1 MKKLQNNLLNFAA
14 NNIKFFTLLSYFLNA
29 ITAIIIVFWLL
40 KKTIPYFENFDLE
53 ALVTIVSFFAV
64 ALNQINRKLFERTEY
79 SPADVLALGYVN
91 NFLLPVI
98 TQLKEDGIK
107 NPSLCVYKPGKINEL
122 EASNIDVIK
131 AELRNK
137 NYLLQEVKLNL
148 RQARARDILTIQ
160 KNENKQIYFDFPN
173 TLLSL
178 LNYIDYKAESK
189 ANTCS
194 DKLKIELGIS
204 LITKFYSKVEEL
216 AKEKRIHKNIKFC
229 DGDLNLF

>member
-1 MKKLQNNLLNFAA
+1 MKKLQNYLLDLAV
-14 NNIKFFTLLSYFLNA
+14 NNIKIFTYLSYLLNGIA
-29 ITAIIIVFWLL
+29 AIIIVFWLL
-40 KKTIPYFENFDLE
+40 KKTIPRFENIELE

-64 ALNQINRKLFERTEY
+64 TLNQLNRKLFERTEY

-107 NPSLCVYKPGKINEL
+107 NPSLCIYKPNKINEL

-137 NYLLQEVKLNL
+137 NYMLQEVKLNL
-148 RQARARDILTIQ
+148 KQARARDILTIQ

-189 ANTCS
+189 ANTS
-194 DKLKIELGIS
+194 PDLLKTELGIS
-204 LITKFYSKVEEL
+204 LINKFYQKVEEL
-216 AKEKRIHKNIKFC
+216 AKEKRIYINIKFC
-229 DGDLNLF
+229 DAGLNLF

>member
-1 MKKLQNNLLNFAA
+1 MKKFQNYLLDLAV
-14 NNIKFFTLLSYFLNA
+14 NNIKIFTYLSYFLNTIA
-29 ITAIIIVFWLL
+29 AIIIVFWLL
-40 KKTIPYFENFDLE
+40 KKAIPKFENIDLE

-64 ALNQINRKLFERTEY
+64 TLNQLNRKLFERTEY

-98 TQLKEDGIK
+98 TQLKEDGIR
-107 NPSLCVYKPGKINEL
+107 NPSLCIYKPNKINEL

-189 ANTCS
+189 SNTS
-194 DKLKIELGIS
+194 PDKLKTELGIS
-204 LITKFYSKVEEL
+204 LITKFYKKVEEL
-216 AKEKRIHKNIKFC
+216 ADEKRIYVNIKFC
-229 DGDLNLF
+229 DADLNLF

>member
-1 MKKLQNNLLNFAA
+1 MKKFQNHLLDLAV
-14 NNIKFFTLLSYFLNA
+14 NNIKIFTYLSYLLNTIA
-29 ITAIIIVFWLL
+29 AVIIVFWFL
-40 KKTIPYFENFDLE
+40 KKSIPKLENYDLE

-64 ALNQINRKLFERTEY
+64 TLNQLNRKLFERTEY

-107 NPSLCVYKPGKINEL
+107 NPSLCIYKPSKINEL

-148 RQARARDILTIQ
+148 KQARARDILTIQ

-189 ANTCS
+189 PNTS
-194 DKLKIELGIS
+194 PDKLKTELGIG
-204 LITKFYSKVEEL
+204 LITKFYKKVEEL
-216 AKEKRIHKNIKFC
+216 AKEKRIYVNIKFC
-229 DGDLNLF
+229 DADLNLF

>member
-1 MKKLQNNLLNFAA
+1 MKNLQNHLLHLAA
-14 NNIKFFTLLSYFLNA
+14 NNIKIFTCFSYLLNF
-29 ITAIIIVFWLL
+29 ITAIVIVFWLL
-40 KKTIPYFENFDLE
+40 KKAIPKVENIDLE

-64 ALNQINRKLFERTEY
+64 TLNQLNRKLFERTEY
-79 SPADVLALGYVN
+79 SPADILALGYVN

-107 NPSLCVYKPGKINEL
+107 NPSLCIYKPSKINEL
-122 EASNIDVIK
+122 EASNIDAIK

-148 RQARARDILTIQ
+148 KQARARDILTIQ

-189 ANTCS
+189 ANS
-194 DKLKIELGIS
+194 SPDKLKTDLGII
-204 LITKFYSKVEEL
+204 LIAKFYKKVEEL
-216 AKEKRIHKNIKFC
+216 AKEKRIYLNIKFC
-229 DGDLNLF
+229 DADLNLF

>member
-14 NNIKFFTLLSYFLNA
+14 NNIKFFTLLSYLLNA

-178 LNYIDYKAESK
+178 LNYIDYKSESK